1 MKTYA
6 IINLSDTDKV
16 IWSQVDQI
24 DAQRVRRNVANT
36 RCMISYVVEPS
47 FITDET
53 LTPISTLNK
62 EQAITTMNSSDWYID
77 PDVD

>member
-36 RCMISYVVEPS
+36 QCMISYVVEPS